1 MKISFENLFVEL
13 PIKYKEALKVIQL
26 NGLGIIF
33 FIDKDKKL
41 IGSFSDGDSRRVILK
56 ETPLPEII
64 QKNSN
69 FYNKNP
75 HHLLFD
81 CKINEIW
88 TLFSQNI
95 NCIPLLDN
103 EMKVVDFSTP
113 SKVRKF
119 PILEPDIGDNEINNL
134 LECANSGWIS
144 SQGKFIKEFEVGFSK
159 YLNGGHAVAVTNG
172 TVAIQ
177 LGLLALGIGVNDEVL
192 VPNFTF
198 GASINAIIHVGAT
211 PVLVDVNPETWTLSL
226 EGIEKAINKKTK
238 AIMPVH
244 IYGQA
249 AHIDEINKIA
259 KNNNLYVVEDCAEAL
274 GGTYKERLIG
284 RDGDA
289 SSFSFF
295 ANKLITTGEGGMVVF
310 KNKKIAEKAK
320 VIRDHGM
327 SPQKRYWHEFAGV
340 NFRMTNMQASIGVA
354 QLKRI
359 NQFLLGRKKVFQRYD
374 KNFKSDKQLLLLPN
388 NNWSENSYWLYTLV
402 IKDFTEIKRG
412 QLLKALS
419 DRGIDARPGFYPL
432 HKMPPYQKYAS
443 GGEYPISSFLG
454 SSSIN
459 LPSSPGLSFDEVDH
473 IAQTFISELKEFRDF

>member
-1 MKISFENLFVEL
+1 MKISIENLFVEL

-33 FIDKDKKL
+33 FIDKNKKL

-64 QKNSN
+64 KKDSD

-75 HHLLFD
+75 HYLLFD
-81 CKINEIW
+81 CKISEIW
-88 TLFSQNI
+88 SLFSQNI
-95 NCIPLLDN
+95 KCIPLVDN

-119 PILEPDIGDNEINNL
+119 PILEPDIGDNEISNL
-134 LECANSGWIS
+134 LECVNTGWIS
-144 SQGKFIKEFEVGFSK
+144 SQGKFIKEFEIGFSK
-159 YLNGGHAVAVTNG
+159 YLSGGHAVAVSNG
-172 TVAIQ
+172 TAAIQ
-177 LGLLALGIGVNDEVL
+177 LGMLALGIGVNDEVI

-226 EGIEKAINKKTK
+226 EAIEKAINKKTK

-259 KNNNLYVVEDCAEAL
+259 KNNNLYVIEDCAEAL

-359 NQFLLGRKKVFQRYD
+359 NHFLLERKRVFHRYD
-374 KNFKSDKQLLLLPN
+374 ENFISNSRLLLLPN
-388 NNWSENSYWLYTLV
+388 NKWSENSYWLYTLV

-432 HKMPPYQKYAS
+432 HKMPPYQKYS
-443 GGEYPISSFLG
+443 DGSEYPISSFLG

-459 LPSSPGLSFDEVDH
+459 LPSSPGLSFDEIDH
-473 IAQTFISELKEFRDF
+473 ISQTFITELKEFCES

>member
-1 MKISFENLFVEL
+1 MKISIENLFVEL

-56 ETPLPEII
+56 ETPLPEMI

-81 CKINEIW
+81 CKISEIW
-88 TLFSQNI
+88 SLFSQNI

-159 YLNGGHAVAVTNG
+159 YLNGGHAVAVSNG

-177 LGLLALGIGVNDEVL
+177 LGLLALGIGVDDEVI

-259 KNNNLYVVEDCAEAL
+259 KNNNLFVVEDCAEAL

-310 KNKKIAEKAK
+310 KNKKIGEKAK

-359 NQFLLGRKKVFQRYD
+359 NQFLLGRKIVFQRYD
-374 KNFKSDKQLLLLPN
+374 KNFKSDNQLFLLPN
-388 NNWSENSYWLYTLV
+388 NDWSENSYWLYTLV
-402 IKDFTEIKRG
+402 INDFTEIKRG

-432 HKMPPYQKYAS
+432 HKMPPYQKYS
-443 GGEYPISSFLG
+443 DESEYPISSFLG
-454 SSSIN
+454 STSIN
-459 LPSSPGLSFDEVDH
+459 LPSSPRLSFDEIDH
-473 IAQTFISELKEFRDF
+473 IAQTFISELKEIRES

>member
-1 MKISFENLFVEL
+1 MKISIENLFVEL

-56 ETPLPEII
+56 ETPLPEMI

-81 CKINEIW
+81 CKISEIW
-88 TLFSQNI
+88 SLFSQNI

-159 YLNGGHAVAVTNG
+159 YLNGGHAVAVSNG
-172 TVAIQ
+172 TAAIQ
-177 LGLLALGIGVNDEVL
+177 LGLLALGIGVDDEVI

-259 KNNNLYVVEDCAEAL
+259 KNNNLFVVEDCAEAL

-310 KNKKIAEKAK
+310 KNKKIGEKAK

-359 NQFLLGRKKVFQRYD
+359 NQFLLGRKIVFQRYD
-374 KNFKSDKQLLLLPN
+374 KNFKSDNQLFLLPN
-388 NNWSENSYWLYTLV
+388 NDWSENSYWLYTLV
-402 IKDFTEIKRG
+402 INDFTEIKRG

-432 HKMPPYQKYAS
+432 HKMPPYQKYS
-443 GGEYPISSFLG
+443 DESEYPISSFLG
-454 SSSIN
+454 STSIN
-459 LPSSPGLSFDEVDH
+459 LPSSPRLSFDEIDH
-473 IAQTFISELKEFRDF
+473 IAQTFISELKEIRES